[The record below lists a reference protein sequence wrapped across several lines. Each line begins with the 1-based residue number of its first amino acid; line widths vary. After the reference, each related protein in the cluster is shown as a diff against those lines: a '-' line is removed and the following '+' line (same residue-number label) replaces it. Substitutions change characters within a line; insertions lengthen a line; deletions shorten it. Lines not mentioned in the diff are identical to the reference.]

1 MTDSSPSSSSSDRD
15 RSRIYP
21 IHGDSLE
28 PEKAAVR
35 WSLARAIIAD
45 IRRRASN
52 WWRSQPEQL
61 NLSDEVLRRQ
71 HDAVSR
77 AINNSLWV
85 LVAFAFF
92 CELAIGTPDTSLV
105 TRDATIKLPIAGTEI
120 YFATF
125 LIVGPLILV
134 AFSLYLQILVGYWLT
149 LSRQL
154 ESTHPGLPFLF
165 NLRGRVARGFSNFL
179 FYWLVPAILASF
191 AWKALP
197 FPEAPWLI
205 LFLGIATVALLF
217 AQIRKQPDSP
227 SLAGPAVL
235 WLGVFA
241 TACITVFAAVALLTG
256 DVIISRSM
264 NLRRADLSKQDLRG
278 VNFKGA
284 VLQDANLSGAHL
296 EGANLTGAFLGSA
309 NLTRASLRKAHLRG
323 AHLVGTYLAE
333 SNLEGADLQGA
344 DLTEDVLDKANLQ
357 GANLA
362 RASLIH
368 TRLKETN
375 LEGII
380 LSQADLHRADLR
392 STDLRK
398 ANLAGANL
406 RSAYL
411 KGANL
416 EEANLTA
423 AVLELANLHNA
434 NLRAA
439 NLRLAQLKGAKLTNA
454 NLQGANLQGA
464 DLTDTAQTLVGEPNL
479 SLEQINSAHGDEKT
493 KLPPGIV
500 RPDSWK
506 Q

>member
-1 MTDSSPSSSSSDRD
+1 MTDSSPSSSSSNRD

-21 IHGDSLE
+21 IDGDSLG
-28 PEKAAVR
+28 PEKAADR

-61 NLSDEVLRRQ
+61 NLSDEVLKRQ

-77 AINNSLWV
+77 TINNSLWV

-105 TRDATIKLPIAGTEI
+105 TREATIKLPLAGTEI

-125 LIVGPLILV
+125 LIVGPLILIV
-134 AFSLYLQILVGYWLT
+134 LSLYLQILVGYWLT
-149 LSRQL
+149 LSRKL

-165 NLRGRVARGFSNFL
+165 NLRGRAARGFSNFL
-179 FYWLVPAILASF
+179 LYWLVPIILASF

-217 AQIRKQPDSP
+217 AQIRKRPDSP
-227 SLAGPAVL
+227 SRPAVL
-235 WLGVFA
+235 WLSVLA
-241 TACITVFAAVALLTG
+241 TVCITVFAAVALLTG
-256 DVIISRSM
+256 DGILSRSM
-264 NLRRADLSKQDLRG
+264 NLRRADLSKQDLG
-278 VNFKGA
+278 GMNLKGA

-296 EGANLTGAFLGSA
+296 EGANLIGAFLGSA
-309 NLTRASLRKAHLRG
+309 NLTGAILRKARLRG
-323 AHLVGTYLAE
+323 AHLVRTDLAE
-333 SNLEGADLQGA
+333 SNLAGADLQGA
-344 DLTEDVLDKANLQ
+344 DLTEAVLDKANLQ

-362 RASLIH
+362 GAHLIH

-375 LEGII
+375 LEGTI
-380 LSQADLHRADLR
+380 LSRADLHLADLR
-392 STDLRK
+392 LTDLRK
-398 ANLAGANL
+398 ADLAGANL
-406 RSAYL
+406 QGAYL

-423 AVLELANLHNA
+423 AILELANLHDA
-434 NLRAA
+434 NLQAA

-454 NLQGANLQGA
+454 NLHGANLQGA
-464 DLTDTAQTLVGEPNL
+464 DLTDTARTFFGEPNL
-479 SLEQINSAHGDEKT
+479 SSDQIKSAHGDEKT

-506 Q
+506 